1 MLLLPQ
7 SHQLNLN
14 SFKHIKSV
22 TAALYPESRVA
33 PAVSTGFT
41 DSHFTR
47 ELGID
52 SYGFNPI
59 IFDPNDFAG
68 VHGNNERVKVSS
80 YLQGTE
86 DLSSNRT
93 KFRP

>member
-1 MLLLPQ
+1 MHPG
-7 SHQLNLN
+7 
-14 SFKHIKSV
+14 
-22 TAALYPESRVA
+22 SRVA

-59 IFDPNDFAG
+59 IFDPNDFSG

-80 YLQGTE
+80 YLARHRRS
-86 DLSSNRT
+86 SSNS
-93 KFRP
+93 PSICP